1 MSSLREGCFK
11 KPLPLYAEQKRSL
24 PEVALRTKLSRTDKE
39 KRTLALPLTT
49 NKIRLPLKKMEP
61 QITPEYIKQLV
72 YSILPEVLAQY
83 QEEKGKDFYLNPLL
97 ERLIRLEEELK
108 ALRIEMNLRFEAQRK
123 ESDAKFE
130 AINAR
135 FEALIKEMNT
145 RFEAINA
152 RFEALDKRLT
162 FLQWLIGIGFAFL
175 GGLITLLNFFK

>member
-1 MSSLREGCFK
+1 
-11 KPLPLYAEQKRSL
+11 
-24 PEVALRTKLSRTDKE
+24 
-39 KRTLALPLTT
+39 
-49 NKIRLPLKKMEP
+49 MEP

-108 ALRIEMNLRFEAQRK
+108 ALRIEMNLRFESQKK
-123 ESDAKFE
+123 ESDVKFE

-145 RFEAINA
+145 RFEALTREMDT
-152 RFEALDKRLT
+152 RFEALDKRLN
-162 FLQWLIGIGFAFL
+162 FLQWLIGIGIAFL

>member
-1 MSSLREGCFK
+1 
-11 KPLPLYAEQKRSL
+11 
-24 PEVALRTKLSRTDKE
+24 
-39 KRTLALPLTT
+39 
-49 NKIRLPLKKMEP
+49 MEP

-83 QEEKGKDFYLNPLL
+83 QEEKGKEFYLNPLL
-97 ERLIRLEEELK
+97 ERLVRLEEELK

-135 FEALIKEMNT
+135 FEALIKEMNA
-145 RFEAINA
+145 RFEALTREMDT
-152 RFEALDKRLT
+152 RFEALDKRLS
-162 FLQWLIGIGFAFL
+162 FLQWLIGIGFTFL

>member
-1 MSSLREGCFK
+1 
-11 KPLPLYAEQKRSL
+11 
-24 PEVALRTKLSRTDKE
+24 
-39 KRTLALPLTT
+39 
-49 NKIRLPLKKMEP
+49 MEP

-83 QEEKGKDFYLNPLL
+83 QQEKGKDFYLNPLL

-135 FEALIKEMNT
+135 FEAL
-145 RFEAINA
+145 
-152 RFEALDKRLT
+152 DKRLT
-162 FLQWLIGIGFAFL
+162 FLQWLIGIGFVFL

>member
-1 MSSLREGCFK
+1 
-11 KPLPLYAEQKRSL
+11 
-24 PEVALRTKLSRTDKE
+24 
-39 KRTLALPLTT
+39 
-49 NKIRLPLKKMEP
+49 MEP

-83 QEEKGKDFYLNPLL
+83 QEEKGKDFYLNLLL

-130 AINAR
+130 A
-135 FEALIKEMNT
+135 
-145 RFEAINA
+145 
-152 RFEALDKRLT
+152 LDKRLN
-162 FLQWLIGIGFAFL
+162 FLQWLIGIGIAFL

>member
-1 MSSLREGCFK
+1 
-11 KPLPLYAEQKRSL
+11 
-24 PEVALRTKLSRTDKE
+24 
-39 KRTLALPLTT
+39 
-49 NKIRLPLKKMEP
+49 MEP

-83 QEEKGKDFYLNPLL
+83 QQEKGKDFYLNPLL

-108 ALRIEMNLRFEAQRK
+108 ALRIEMNLRFESQKK
-123 ESDAKFE
+123 ESDVKFE

-135 FEALIKEMNT
+135 FEALIKDINTKFEALIKEINT
-145 RFEAINA
+145 RFEAQKKESDAKFEAMNS
-152 RFEALDKRLT
+152 RFEALDKRLN

>member
-1 MSSLREGCFK
+1 
-11 KPLPLYAEQKRSL
+11 
-24 PEVALRTKLSRTDKE
+24 
-39 KRTLALPLTT
+39 
-49 NKIRLPLKKMEP
+49 MEP

-123 ESDAKFE
+123 ESDVKFE

-135 FEALIKEMNT
+135 FEALIKEMNA
-145 RFEAINA
+145 RFEALTREMDT
-152 RFEALDKRLT
+152 RFEALDKRLN
-162 FLQWLIGIGFAFL
+162 FLQWLIGIGIAFL